1 MTTSNALLA
10 NAQRLFSSKDAALL
24 KQHLQAL
31 VNVEFL
37 TIPLYLT
44 AVYSFTD
51 AALAY
56 SPDGKSTPLYD
67 AQQEVLSVAV
77 QEMLH
82 LQLASNIC
90 NAFNVTPN
98 IPQLTAKPGEKI
110 VVPHLEPTPGTPF
123 TTTIGNLPDVI
134 AALIAI
140 EKPAGGEFQPPNDK
154 VIYSSIADLYYA
166 TLTLLNR
173 YLRAYGAVDVADD
186 PHFKPSHLQVNYATF
201 KSTYPQIPTIATR
214 RDVGIVANAV
224 TDQGEGG
231 LVAASVGSLFRS
243 GPTGEVLPQFQPV
256 AGSRFARWG
265 AKSHYTRFVDVQNV
279 IAKIDGQGDGAHAT
293 NNPLLPDGQPMF
305 YRADGKK
312 SVDLPS
318 WAPSAD
324 VLQKS
329 ATAIWSYLTD
339 AMQNGFAAGNL
350 DANSGQTTTAP
361 GFNDAMLAFKYI
373 TPMLWQHGNV
383 IGYEYNKG
391 VSGQQAQ
398 RAMDAADP
406 LSLFHWDATTAQLR
420 AQWAAQGVELNACQG
435 LNECKGRG
443 WGGIGTKAGDG
454 ACATADLHTCGGN
467 NDCSAQGGCAFLSS
481 VQGGG
486 LLDPAQ
492 QWIPNENV
500 GKGTGGCQ
508 TPIAT
513 GQVFDRTA
521 QPSIDKQTG
530 EAWTQQA
537 KQNLIALIGKNV
549 WQHARDLFAARHKV
563 STLPTPG
570 KQGAYDGTARRTAL
584 APTSK

>member
-1 MTTSNALLA
+1 
-10 NAQRLFSSKDAALL
+10 
-24 KQHLQAL
+24 
-31 VNVEFL
+31 
-37 TIPLYLT
+37 
-44 AVYSFTD
+44 
-51 AALAY
+51 
-56 SPDGKSTPLYD
+56 
-67 AQQEVLSVAV
+67 
-77 QEMLH
+77 MLH

-98 IPQLTAKPGEKI
+98 IPQLNAKPGEKI

-123 TTTIGNLPDVI
+123 VTTIGNLPDVI

-140 EKPAGGEFQPPNDK
+140 EKPAGGDFPPPNDK

-186 PHFKPSHLQVNYATF
+186 PHFTPSHLQVNYATF
-201 KSTYPQIPTIATR
+201 KSTYPMIPTIATR

-231 LVAASVGSLFRS
+231 LVAASVSSLFRS
-243 GPTGEVLPQFQPV
+243 GPSGEVLPQFQPV

-265 AKSHYTRFVDVQNV
+265 AKSHYTRFVDVKNV
-279 IAKIDGQGDGAHAT
+279 IVKIAEEDFVAHKK
-293 NNPLLPDGQPMF
+293 NNPLLPQGQPMF
-305 YRADGKK
+305 YQADGKK
-312 SVDLPS
+312 SPDLPG

-329 ATAIWSYLTD
+329 ANAIWSYLTD

-350 DANSGQTTTAP
+350 DANSGQSTTSP

-383 IGYEYNKG
+383 IGYEYAKG
-391 VSGQQAQ
+391 ATGAQAQ
-398 RAMDAADP
+398 KAMDDADP
-406 LSLFHWDATTAQLR
+406 LSLFHWDATTAKLR

-443 WGGIGTKAGDG
+443 WGGIGSKAGDG

-492 QWIPNENV
+492 QWIPNENI

-530 EAWTQQA
+530 EAWTPQA
-537 KQNLIALIGKNV
+537 KQQLIALIGKNV

-563 STLPTPG
+563 SSLPTPG
-570 KQGAYDGTARRTAL
+570 KQGAYDGTARRAAL